1 MDSQDKDDRAAEM
14 VVVAVGDCSLEDART
29 VLDLLEEFF
38 PAEAE
43 PEAVAGAAGA
53 VGTSGR
59 TGEGVQ
65 VATVWTAT
73 LDAARPAEPA
83 ERRTTPVRL
92 KGTVS
97 VTLQGGP
104 RAVERMHAALAGH
117 FTVED
122 TGTVSGDQEKEIGL
136 RIRS

>member
-14 VVVAVGDCSLEDART
+14 VVVAVADCSLEDART

-43 PEAVAGAAGA
+43 AEAGAAGA
-53 VGTSGR
+53 VGASGR

-73 LDAARPAEPA
+73 LDAARSAEPA
-83 ERRTTPVRL
+83 EWRTTPVRL
-92 KGTVS
+92 KDTVS